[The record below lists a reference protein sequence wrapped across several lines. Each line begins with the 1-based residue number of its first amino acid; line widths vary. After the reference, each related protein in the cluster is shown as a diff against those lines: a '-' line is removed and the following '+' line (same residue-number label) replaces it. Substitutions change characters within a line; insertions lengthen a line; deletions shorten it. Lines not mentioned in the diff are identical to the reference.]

1 MDKDLRSRR
10 TLAPRTALNNN
21 TLTEHGYCA
30 SWNFWK
36 KFLEFPH
43 TGFPKLPGFQA
54 LRYGSTR
61 I

>member
-30 SWNFWK
+30 FLKILK
-36 KFLEFPH
+36 KVP
-43 TGFPKLPGFQA
+43 
-54 LRYGSTR
+54 
-61 I
+61 